1 MDTNSDVFDPVAFAG
16 LESEEGKKRRLEADR
31 RDTEKVLG
39 RRMPSGQM
47 RLKELKPVHMKIVA
61 MHLQGMKG
69 SKIAESFFAQDI
81 KLSAAMINA
90 VLRDPLAKDVIER
103 FREAY
108 HEELLALGS
117 LANDAVRDGLK
128 AGDKELR
135 LKAVDRFVKLRGDH
149 EGTKGVNVQVNILD
163 ARANLVKVLT
173 EVAGPLIEEK
183 AELVEVDG

>member
-1 MDTNSDVFDPVAFAG
+1 MEMNEDVFTPEAFAG
-16 LESEEGKKRRLEADR
+16 LDSEEGKKRRLAAGER
-31 RDTEKVLG
+31 ETEKVLG
-39 RRMPSGQM
+39 RRMPSGKM

-69 SKIAESFFAQDI
+69 TKIAESFFAQGI
-81 KLSAAMINA
+81 KLSAASINS

-117 LANDAVRDGLK
+117 LATDAVRDGLES
-128 AGDKELR
+128 GDKELR

-149 EGTKGVNVQVNILD
+149 EGVKGVSVQVNILD
-163 ARANLVKVLT
+163 ARTNLVKVLT
-173 EVAGPLIEEK
+173 DVAGPLIEGA